1 MNNCVLMAK
10 IIRNPE
16 LRYTQDNQLAT
27 TQMLVEFHTLNPSD
41 PPHTL
46 RVVGWG
52 NLATEIKDKYKEG
65 DQVILVGRL
74 SMNRIDRPEGFKETR
89 AELVVSHVYGSDAS
103 MSSTSPSMISD
114 KVVSIDDYK
123 SPEPPRESAP
133 VATIEDD
140 SSEKNLDD
148 IPF

>member
-1 MNNCVLMAK
+1 MNSCVLMAK
-10 IIRNPE
+10 IIRSPE

-27 TQMLVEFHTLNPSD
+27 TQMLVEFHTPNPSD
-41 PPHTL
+41 TPCTL

-52 NLATEIKDKYKEG
+52 NLATEIKDNYKEG

-89 AELVVSHVYGSDAS
+89 AEFVASHVYRSDAS
-103 MSSTSPSMISD
+103 MSFSSPSTMSD
-114 KVVSIDDYK
+114 EVASIDDYK
-123 SPEPPRESAP
+123 SPEPPREPAP